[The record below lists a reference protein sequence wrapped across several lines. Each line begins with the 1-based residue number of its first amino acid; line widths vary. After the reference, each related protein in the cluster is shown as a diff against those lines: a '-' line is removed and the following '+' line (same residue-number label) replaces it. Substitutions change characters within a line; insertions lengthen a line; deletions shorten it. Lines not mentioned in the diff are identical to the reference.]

1 MEKVIAVVVTYNR
14 QSLLSECIN
23 ALRSQ
28 TRRLDAILVVNN
40 GSTDSTE
47 EWLKKQ
53 SDVFFCFPE
62 KCWLKWRIQHG
73 HQLGI
78 PKWLFLDLVHGR

>member
-53 SDVFFCFPE
+53 SDVFFVSQKNVGSISPADYTHHPSATPSPHVQSSNE
-62 KCWLKWRIQHG
+62 
-73 HQLGI
+73 
-78 PKWLFLDLVHGR
+78 